1 LDSNAI
7 KVRLAPSILSA
18 DLGHLAENIQEL
30 ERTGDVDRI
39 HIDVMDGVF
48 VPNLSFGSLIVAAVR
63 RATDLPLDVHLMTID
78 PGKYYATYV
87 NSGAT
92 SLTVHVEACPHL
104 HRDLTE
110 IQRLGARAGV
120 AINPGTSICTLDAVL
135 NTVDLVL
142 VMSVNPGFG
151 GQTFI
156 SSSLSKIARI
166 RTMLDRDTAIAD
178 LAVDG
183 GVGPANALQIVRAGA
198 TVLIAGSSVFLNP
211 NGIGAGVADL
221 RKSVTG

>member
-1 LDSNAI
+1 MDSGVL

-18 DLGHLAENIQEL
+18 DFGRLAENIREL
-30 ERTGDVDRI
+30 EQTGDVDRI

-63 RATDLPLDVHLMTID
+63 RATSLPLDVHLMTVD
-78 PGKYYATYV
+78 PVKYYATFV
-87 NSGAT
+87 ESGAT
-92 SLTVHVEACPHL
+92 SLIVHVEACPHV

-110 IQRLGARAGV
+110 IRRLGARAGV
-120 AINPGTSICTLDAVL
+120 AINPGTSIFALDAVL
-135 NTVDLVL
+135 DLVDVVL

-151 GQTFI
+151 GQKFI
-156 SSSLSKIARI
+156 SSSLSRIARI
-166 RTMLDRDTAIAD
+166 RTMLDRASASAE

-198 TVLIAGSSVFLNP
+198 NVLIAGSSVFQNP

-221 RKSVTG
+221 RKSVAG